1 MQQID
6 SDEKIFLTL
15 PGLRPI
21 VHEPADFEARE
32 TDMTRSELIEEVAK
46 TADISKDKAALVV
59 SSILNGMTAA
69 LRGGERIEIRN
80 FGNFVVREYESYVG
94 RNPKS
99 GEKVIVPQKKMPF
112 FRAGLEL
119 KRMIND

>member
-1 MQQID
+1 
-6 SDEKIFLTL
+6 
-15 PGLRPI
+15 
-21 VHEPADFEARE
+21 
-32 TDMTRSELIEEVAK
+32 MTRSELIEEVAK